1 MPIKGKPRI
10 ISMYNVDN
18 NLTTGKELCLPS
30 ASNTPKGKESTILI
44 TAKNSVNTKPPQS
57 FVDTSV
63 KPNPPLISH
72 KIIGKERTQIA
83 GIQLTPPNPPLA
95 RGDEGGVGGSCLPVA
110 RVAGVG

>member
-1 MPIKGKPRI
+1 MPINGKPRI

-44 TAKNSVNTKPPQS
+44 TAKNRVNTKPPQS

-72 KIIGKERTQIA
+72 KIMGKERTQITS
-83 GIQLTPPNPPLA
+83 IQLTPANPPLA
-95 RGDEGGVGGSCLPVA
+95 RGGVEGVGVYCLSVA
-110 RVAGVG
+110 QV